1 MRPGVSDTPA
11 SHRARAL
18 RLEDVAN
25 RHIARWLWTR
35 GWRTVIEPYP
45 GYGAPGWI
53 RVLARTVLSP
63 PRPDGL
69 VERRR
74 RRRGWRSLVTAQ
86 VTGAVVEVRLGSR
99 VHRVTSDRGGYVDAV
114 VPADLAPGWHDV
126 ELSVSTACAAPVH
139 VTAPVLV
146 IDPAVRS
153 GIVSDID
160 DTVMVTSAPW
170 PLLAAWNTFVRS
182 EDARRPVPGMADLY
196 QRLLRADPRAP
207 VLYLSTEAW
216 NAAPALGRFLRRH
229 GYPAGPLLLTDWGPT
244 RTGWFRDGADH
255 KRAALRRL
263 TLEFPQVR
271 WLLVGDD
278 GQRDPEIYAEL
289 AAEQPDRVRA
299 LAIRQVADAEPD
311 EPRAPGG
318 GNAHSVRRRAADA
331 GVAIVTERDGTR
343 LAERL
348 RDAGIDLG

>member
-1 MRPGVSDTPA
+1 VRPGVSDTAAP
-11 SHRARAL
+11 HLIRAP
-18 RLEDVAN
+18 RLEDAAS
-25 RHIARWLWTR
+25 RSLARWLWTR
-35 GWRTVIEPYP
+35 GWRTSIEPYP

-53 RVLARTVLSP
+53 RVLARTVLRP
-63 PRPDGL
+63 PRSGGL
-69 VERRR
+69 PERRR
-74 RRRGWRSLVTAQ
+74 RQRGWRSLVTAQ
-86 VTGAVVEVRLGSR
+86 VTGVVVEVRLGSR
-99 VHRVTSDRGGYVDAV
+99 VHRVTSDRGGYIDAV

-126 ELSVSTACAAPVH
+126 ELAVSTAR

-146 IDPAVRS
+146 VDPEARS

-160 DTVMVTSAPW
+160 DTVMVTSAPR

-182 EDARRPVPGMADLY
+182 ENARRPVPGMADLY
-196 QRLLRADPRAP
+196 QRLLRADPRTP

-244 RTGWFRDGADH
+244 RTGWFRDGVDH

-263 TLEFPQVR
+263 TREFPQVR

-278 GQRDPEIYAEL
+278 GQWDPEIYAEL

-299 LAIRQVADAEPD
+299 LAIRQVADAGPAAARG
-311 EPRAPGG
+311 PAAGG
-318 GNAHSVRRRAADA
+318 VRRAADA
-331 GVAIVTERDGTR
+331 GVPVVAERDGTR
-343 LAERL
+343 LARGL
-348 RDAGIDLG
+348 KDAGLDLT